1 MDLDY
6 SLLLSSSYPIKPM
19 CDPSIRKSTT
29 ARWPHFVI
37 QRGELDSPE
46 ARDYPSRALG

>member
-6 SLLLSSSYPIKPM
+6 SLFLAPIKPM
-19 CDPSIRKSTT
+19 SDRLRKSTT

-37 QRGELDSPE
+37 QRGELDIPE
-46 ARDYPSRALG
+46 ARDYPSRTLG